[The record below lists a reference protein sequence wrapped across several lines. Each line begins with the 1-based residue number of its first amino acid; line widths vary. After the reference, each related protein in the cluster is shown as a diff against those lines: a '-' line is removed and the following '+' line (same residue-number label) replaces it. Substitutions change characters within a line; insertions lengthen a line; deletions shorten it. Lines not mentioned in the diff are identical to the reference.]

1 MIDQTWKEMY
11 KAAKEVQNSCKISNH
26 MEAGG
31 IAATVLSASN
41 RIPARFQIIWKLV
54 G

>member
-31 IAATVLSASN
+31 IAATVYQH
-41 RIPARFQIIWKLV
+41 QIEFMLEFV
-54 G
+54 